1 MSTTHKPLLT
11 EAVLF
16 FAQRGIAKQMLYAE
30 FEALLD
36 GMVATPEFADETVE
50 AVFVQINNRLHVRA
64 AVFFTLDFDLDGHI
78 NPLWNM
84 PLRALAEKAGRGP
97 DMGGGPIRLACLGF
111 CTDSRFKPN
120 LWKPAQRGGK
130 SDLLMIKE
138 AVTRNTLGILGDDR
152 EALAV
157 IQPEHLQ
164 MAAEDAWYGGGNLV
178 SPQARVGSQALE
190 QNEKN
195 SAQAAAADE
204 AKVAAREQQA
214 AYKEQI
220 SDLKRQ
226 LDELRQL
233 RDVEL
238 AAERQRHQDHLAIVQ
253 GELHD
258 IKNELALQQKIN
270 ITLKRDLSRM
280 QNRSA
285 SDAD

>member
-1 MSTTHKPLLT
+1 MNITHKPLLT

-16 FAQRGIAKQMLYAE
+16 FAERGIAKQMLYAE

-78 NPLWNM
+78 SPLWNM

-111 CTDSRFKPN
+111 CSDNRFKPN
-120 LWKPAQRGGK
+120 LWKPAQREGK
-130 SDLLMIKE
+130 ADLLMIKE

-157 IQPEHLQ
+157 IQTEHLQ
-164 MAAEDAWYGGGNLV
+164 MAAEDAWYGGGNVV
-178 SPQARVGSQALE
+178 SPQARVGSQLPE
-190 QNEKN
+190 QDKKS
-195 SAQAAAADE
+195 SAQAAAA
-204 AKVAAREQQA
+204 ATEQQA
-214 AYKEQI
+214 AHKEQI

-233 RDVEL
+233 REVEL
-238 AAERQRHQDHLAIVQ
+238 AAERQRHKDHLAIVQ

-270 ITLKRDLSRM
+270 ITLKRDLSRL